1 MTRNMRDPPEQK
13 YAAQMQVI
21 TIMVFVAAAH
31 CSTTHIQH
39 LHCNIRRD
47 HNPSFKLRMEG
58 NTEAGAKYLQVF
70 FVHFSKSRFL
80 LILQREG
87 FQEKQTS
94 SSIYF
99 KPSNKEYSKYITRT
113 EEKIHH

>member
-21 TIMVFVAAAH
+21 TILVFVAAAH

-47 HNPSFKLRMEG
+47 HNPSFKLRMEV
-58 NTEAGAKYLQVF
+58 NTEPKSGANYL
-70 FVHFSKSRFL
+70 
-80 LILQREG
+80 EG
-87 FQEKQTS
+87 FFCSFFQVKISVNT
-94 SSIYF
+94 
-99 KPSNKEYSKYITRT
+99 T
-113 EEKIHH
+113 EGRFPGKTDIIFHLLQAIQQGI